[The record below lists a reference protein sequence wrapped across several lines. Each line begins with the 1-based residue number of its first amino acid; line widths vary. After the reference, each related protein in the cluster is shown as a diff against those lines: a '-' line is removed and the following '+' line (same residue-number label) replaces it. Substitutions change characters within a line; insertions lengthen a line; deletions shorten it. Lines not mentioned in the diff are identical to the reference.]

1 MTIALLGVGMM
12 GENLLAGLLASGIS
26 PDEIIG
32 TDLRPERQRE
42 ITEKYGVK
50 VVSDN
55 SAAVAGAETVV
66 VIVKPYDVAAA
77 LDGISAALAPGAL
90 VVSLAAGV
98 ELAVLEAHVPAGT
111 PVVRVMPNTPA
122 SVGEGMSAVSGGTS
136 ATAEHVTRTS
146 DLLAAVGR
154 VVTVPEKYLD
164 AVTAVS
170 GSGPAYVMY
179 IAEAMIDAGVLLG
192 LPRDIATTLAT
203 QTLYGS
209 AKLLRDS
216 GTHPAVLRENVTSPG
231 GTTAA
236 ALREL
241 DAHGV
246 KAAFLAALEACRDR
260 SQELAEQARTR

>member
-1 MTIALLGVGMM
+1 MTTALLGVGMM
-12 GENLLAGLLASGIS
+12 GENLLAGLVASGMS

-42 ITEKYGVK
+42 IAEKYGIR

-55 SAAVAGAETVV
+55 VEAITGADTVI

-77 LDGISAALAPGAL
+77 LDGISAALDPGAL
-90 VVSLAAGV
+90 IVSLAAGV
-98 ELAVLEAHVPAGT
+98 ELAVLEAHVPAGQ

-122 SVGEGMSAVSGGTS
+122 SVGEGMSALSGGTS
-136 ATAEHVTRTS
+136 ATAEHLRRTTE
-146 DLLAAVGR
+146 LLGAVGR
-154 VVTVPEKYLD
+154 VVTVPEKHLD

-179 IAEAMIDAGVLLG
+179 VAEAMIDAGVLLG
-192 LPRDIATTLAT
+192 LPRDVATTLAT

-216 GTHPAVLRENVTSPG
+216 GTHPALLRETVTSPG

-236 ALREL
+236 ALRTL
-241 DAHGV
+241 DDFRV
-246 KAAFLAALEACRDR
+246 KAAFVAAMEACRDR
-260 SQELAEQARTR
+260 SAELAAQARTH

>member
-12 GENLLAGLLASGIS
+12 GENLLAGLLASGIAA
-26 PDEIIG
+26 DQLVG
-32 TDLRPERQRE
+32 TDLRPQRQRE
-42 ITEKYGVK
+42 IAEKYGVT
-50 VVSDN
+50 VVADN
-55 SAAVAGAETVV
+55 AEAVAGADTVV

-77 LDGISAALAPGAL
+77 LDSISAALAPGAL
-90 VVSLAAGV
+90 VISLAAGV
-98 ELAVLEAHVPAGT
+98 EIAVLEAHVPAGT

-122 SVGEGMSAVSGGTS
+122 SVGEGMSAIAGGTF
-136 ATAEHVTRTS
+136 ATAEHLTRTS
-146 DLLAAVGR
+146 DLLGAVGR
-154 VVTVPEKYLD
+154 VVTVAEKHLD

-179 IAEAMIDAGVLLG
+179 VAEAMIDAGVLLG

-216 GTHPAVLRENVTSPG
+216 GTHPALLRENVTSPG

-236 ALREL
+236 ALRTL
-241 DAHGV
+241 DDFRV
-246 KAAFLAALEACRDR
+246 KAAFIAAMEACRDR
-260 SQELAEQARTR
+260 SQELAAAARTH

>member
-1 MTIALLGVGMM
+1 MTTALLGVGMM
-12 GENLLAGLLASGIS
+12 GENLLAGLLSSGI
-26 PDEIIG
+26 PAERLVG

-42 ITEKYGVK
+42 IAEKYGVR
-50 VVSDN
+50 VVADN
-55 SAAVAGAETVV
+55 TEAVAGADTVV

-90 VVSLAAGV
+90 VISLAAGV
-98 ELAVLEAHVPAGT
+98 EIAVLEAHVPAGT

-122 SVGEGMSAVSGGTS
+122 SVGEGMSAIAGGTS
-136 ATAEHVTRTS
+136 ATAEHLARAS
-146 DLLAAVGR
+146 ALLGAVGR
-154 VVTVPEKYLD
+154 VVTVPEKHLD

-179 IAEAMIDAGVLLG
+179 VAEAMIDAGVLLG

-216 GTHPAVLRENVTSPG
+216 GTHPTVLRENVTSPG

-236 ALREL
+236 ALRTL
-241 DAHGV
+241 DDHGV
-246 KAAFLAALEACRDR
+246 KAAFVAALEAARDR
-260 SQELAEQARTR
+260 SQELAAQARTH

>member
-12 GENLLAGLLASGIS
+12 GENLLAGLLASGV
-26 PDEIIG
+26 PARDLVA
-32 TDLRPERQRE
+32 TDLRPARQQQ
-42 ITEKYGVK
+42 IHDAYGVQ
-50 VVSDN
+50 VLADN
-55 SAAVAGAETVV
+55 AEAVRGADVVV

-77 LDGISAALAPGAL
+77 LDGISGSLAPEAL

-98 ELAVLEAHVPAGT
+98 ELAALEAHLPPGT

-122 SVGEGMSAVSGGTS
+122 AVGEGMSAVAGGS
-136 ATAEHVTRTS
+136 AATDAHVNRAAE
-146 DLLAAVGR
+146 LLSAVGR

-179 IAEAMIDAGVLLG
+179 VAEAMIDAGVLLG
-192 LPRDIATTLAT
+192 LPRDVATELAT

-209 AKLLRDS
+209 AKLLRES
-216 GTHPAVLRENVTSPG
+216 GTHPTVLRENVTSPG

-241 DAHGV
+241 DDHGV
-246 KAAFLAALEACRDR
+246 KAAFLAALEAARDR
-260 SQELAEQARTR
+260 SQELAAQSRAH